1 MWKQVALVYKDDA
14 RSADLAGQAA
24 DILRARGLE
33 IWVEGS
39 GLGLRKE
46 PPPDFKPDLVISL
59 GGDGTLLYA
68 ARAWGLT
75 GIPLFGVNLGSLG
88 FLAETD
94 PDQFT
99 ALLKNI
105 LKGEYRSEKRM
116 ALEVSVE
123 RQGQMVA
130 DTLAL
135 NEVVVNKGALSR
147 IITLNL
153 QVKDFGRWSFR
164 ADGVIIST
172 PTGSTAYN
180 LSAGGPVVY
189 PTLSA
194 MIITP
199 ICPFTL
205 TSRPLILPSTFP
217 VEMLIDAHDH
227 DIHLTADGQISI
239 PLQPG
244 DRITAQAHKVAIS
257 LIVNPE
263 RNYIDILRQKL
274 NWA

>member
-1 MWKQVALVYKDDA
+1 VWKQVALVYKDDA

-172 PTGSTAYN
+172 PHRLHRLQPFGRG
-180 LSAGGPVVY
+180 AGG
-189 PTLSA
+189 LSH
-194 MIITP
+194 
-199 ICPFTL
+199 
-205 TSRPLILPSTFP
+205 PLG
-217 VEMLIDAHDH
+217 HDH
-227 DIHLTADGQISI
+227 HPHLPLHPDQPPADSALHLSG
-239 PLQPG
+239 G
-244 DRITAQAHKVAIS
+244 NAHRR
-257 LIVNPE
+257 P
-263 RNYIDILRQKL
+263 
-274 NWA
+274 